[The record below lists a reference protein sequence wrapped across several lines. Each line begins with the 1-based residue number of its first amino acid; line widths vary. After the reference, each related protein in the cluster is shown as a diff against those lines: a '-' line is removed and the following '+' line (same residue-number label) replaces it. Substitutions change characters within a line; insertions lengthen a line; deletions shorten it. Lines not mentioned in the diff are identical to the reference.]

1 MKKIIGFLILL
12 IVLIGV
18 CGCTQP
24 AAKPTTVTPTATTVV
39 PATTEATIET
49 TAVPTVETTI
59 EATPVATSIPE
70 ANVTAPTLGNATVT
84 ANTTVAEITETVT
97 AVMTPSTKVTT
108 VHIVNNT
115 FSPSV
120 LMVYPGTGISWINDD
135 STVHSVKAIG
145 SHAGKF
151 NSGEIPKGVR
161 WSYSFGEAE
170 GTFEYADGFNQNI
183 TGTIIVKSGA
193 SLLGV
198 GTPATYVTSSATW

>member
-1 MKKIIGFLILL
+1 MKKIIGFIILL

-18 CGCTQP
+18 SGCTQQAKTTTETP
-24 AAKPTTVTPTATTVV
+24 AATTVV
-39 PATTEATIET
+39 PTKEVITTVEET
-49 TAVPTVETTI
+49 TAVPTTEETTI
-59 EATPVATSIPE
+59 EATPAETNIPE
-70 ANVTAPTLGNATVT
+70 ANVTAPAEE
-84 ANTTVAEITETVT
+84 NTTVIETTVPIT
-97 AVMTPSTKVTT
+97 AVMTPSTKITLI
-108 VHIVNNT
+108 HIVNNT

-135 STVHSVKAIG
+135 TTVHSVKAIG

-151 NSGEIPKGVR
+151 NSGELPTGVR
-161 WSYSFGEAE
+161 WSYSFGDAE

-198 GTPATYVTSSATW
+198 GTPSTYVTSSASW